1 MARKVALAALLGGA
15 LWASAGASSAY
26 ALNAAPTDL
35 NFGAVQT
42 VGTKSAAQSVLLHA
56 CPITS
61 GCTGSAPSG
70 AIYEGFT
77 SECPNASLAFASSC
91 KTSNQFDV
99 VFNDCPASLSP
110 GQPCSMNV
118 RFTPTSKGSHY
129 ATLYTGTDSYQS
141 PCCSLVTGDK
151 VFMYGI
157 AEKATKKKC
166 SKKKKKKARKK
177 CKRKHKKKN
186 KK

>member
-35 NFGAVQT
+35 NFGAVQQ

-56 CPITS
+56 CSISS

-91 KTSNQFDV
+91 KISKQFDI
-99 VFNDCPASLSP
+99 VFSDCPAMLTP

-118 RFTPTSKGSHY
+118 RFTPTSKGNHY
-129 ATLYTGTDSYQS
+129 ATLYTGTDSYQT

-151 VFMYGI
+151 VFLFGA
-157 AEKATKKKC
+157 AEPSTCKKKKTKKGKKKKHKKC
-166 SKKKKKKARKK
+166 KKKKKK
-177 CKRKHKKKN
+177 KKK
-186 KK
+186 